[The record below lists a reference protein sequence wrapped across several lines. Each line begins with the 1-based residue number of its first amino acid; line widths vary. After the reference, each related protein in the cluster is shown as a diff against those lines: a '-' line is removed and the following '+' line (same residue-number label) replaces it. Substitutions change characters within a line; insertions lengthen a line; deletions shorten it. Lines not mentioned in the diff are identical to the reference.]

1 MGYIDKEKLNTMN
14 KYTITFPFKGEYQF
28 VYLTANQMAN
38 AILDSTDDIITFKFE
53 HEGQDFES
61 RINVQGK
68 DYDITFNSDN
78 PRTFN
83 VYDVDEDG
91 SGGYLVEEKI
101 PWIVLKIEQN
111 NETIYNLSDNV

>member
-1 MGYIDKEKLNTMN
+1 MLENVKIMN

-38 AILDSTDDIITFKFE
+38 AILDSTDDIITFKVE

-61 RINVQGK
+61 RINVHGK

-91 SGGYLVEEKI
+91 SSGYLVEEKI
-101 PWIVLKIEQN
+101 PWLVLKIEQN
-111 NETIYNLSDNV
+111 NGTIYKLSNNV